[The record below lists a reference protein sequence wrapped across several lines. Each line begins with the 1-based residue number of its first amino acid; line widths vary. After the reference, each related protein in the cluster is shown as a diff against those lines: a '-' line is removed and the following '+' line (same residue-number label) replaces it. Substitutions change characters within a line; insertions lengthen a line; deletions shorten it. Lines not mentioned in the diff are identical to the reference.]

1 METGSTR
8 TGARRRQSKTWKRIT
23 QTQSLSSYW
32 LKRADRHVSSS
43 FARHLKG
50 CRLVASEW
58 AAIRQLYRPNRMSP
72 LEIAQAIGMTKGGAS
87 KLVDRLVK
95 KGWAIKRVGEFDRRF
110 RTVELTEA
118 GRDLVPRFA
127 RFVDNT
133 DREILGNL
141 NRRRRLL
148 RTLKRVVHTRR
159 QKERVDVWHVPRSMA
174 SLPRA
179 RATYD
184 RTTAFGDSPKN

>member
-1 METGSTR
+1 MEAGSTR
-8 TGARRRQSKTWKRIT
+8 TGARRRRNKTWKRIT
-23 QTQSLSSYW
+23 QTQSLCSYW

-43 FARHLKG
+43 FARHLKACG
-50 CRLVASEW
+50 LAASEW

-95 KGWAIKRVGEFDRRF
+95 KGFAIKRVGEFDRRF

-118 GRDLVPRFA
+118 GRSLVPRFA

-133 DREILGNL
+133 DREIFGNL
-141 NRRRRLL
+141 KRRRRLL
-148 RTLKRVVHTRR
+148 RTLKRVV
-159 QKERVDVWHVPRSMA
+159 QRVSRDQ
-174 SLPRA
+174 RA
-179 RATYD
+179 IRNHYLL
-184 RTTAFGDSPKN
+184 

>member
-1 METGSTR
+1 METGFSR
-8 TGARRRQSKTWKRIT
+8 TGARRRQNKTWKRIT
-23 QTQSLSSYW
+23 QTQSLCSYW
-32 LKRADRHVSSS
+32 LKSADRHVSSS
-43 FARHLKG
+43 FARRLKG
-50 CRLVASEW
+50 CRLVVSEW

-95 KGWAIKRVGEFDRRF
+95 KGWAIKSVGEYDRRF

-118 GRDLVPRFA
+118 GRDLALRFT

-133 DREILGNL
+133 DREIFGNL
-141 NRRRRLL
+141 KRRRRLL

-159 QKERVDVWHVPRSMA
+159 QKERVDIWHVPRS
-174 SLPRA
+174 
-179 RATYD
+179 
-184 RTTAFGDSPKN
+184 

>member
-1 METGSTR
+1 MEAGSTR
-8 TGARRRQSKTWKRIT
+8 TGARSRQSKTWKRIT
-23 QTQSLSSYW
+23 RTQSLCSYW
-32 LKRADRHVSSS
+32 LKSADRHVSSS
-43 FARHLKG
+43 FAGHLKG

-72 LEIAQAIGMTKGGAS
+72 VEIAQAIGMTKGGAS

-133 DREILGNL
+133 DREIFGNL
-141 NRRRRLL
+141 KRRRRLL

-159 QKERVDVWHVPRSMA
+159 QKEPVPTRVMETSSRRSF
-174 SLPRA
+174 R
-179 RATYD
+179 R
-184 RTTAFGDSPKN
+184 

>member
-1 METGSTR
+1 MEAASTR
-8 TGARRRQSKTWKRIT
+8 TGARRRQNKTWKRIT
-23 QTQSLSSYW
+23 QTQSLCSYW

-43 FARHLKG
+43 FARHLKACG
-50 CRLVASEW
+50 LAASEW
-58 AAIRQLYRPNRMSP
+58 AAIRHLYRPNRMSP

-95 KGWAIKRVGEFDRRF
+95 KGFAIKRVGEFDRRF

-118 GRDLVPRFA
+118 GRGLVPRFA

-133 DREILGNL
+133 DREIFGNL

-148 RTLKRVVHTRR
+148 RTLKRVIHTQR
-159 QKERVDVWHVPRSMA
+159 QKERVNIWHPPRSMP
-174 SLPRA
+174 S
-179 RATYD
+179 
-184 RTTAFGDSPKN
+184 

>member
-1 METGSTR
+1 MEAGFTR

-23 QTQSLSSYW
+23 QTQSLCSYW
-32 LKRADRHVSSS
+32 LKSADRHVSRS
-43 FARHLKG
+43 FARHLKA
-50 CRLVASEW
+50 CHLVASEW
-58 AAIRQLYRPNRMSP
+58 AAIRLLYKPNRMSP
-72 LEIAQAIGMTKGGAS
+72 VEIAQAIGMTKGGAS

-133 DREILGNL
+133 DREIFGNL
-141 NRRRRLL
+141 KRRRRLL

-159 QKERVDVWHVPRSMA
+159 QKERIDIWQAP
-174 SLPRA
+174 
-179 RATYD
+179 D
-184 RTTAFGDSPKN
+184 RRRPYSA

>member
-1 METGSTR
+1 MEAGSTR
-8 TGARRRQSKTWKRIT
+8 SGARRRQNKTWKRIT
-23 QTQSLSSYW
+23 QMQSLCSYW

-43 FARHLKG
+43 FARHLKA
-50 CRLVASEW
+50 CRLAASEW

-72 LEIAQAIGMTKGGAS
+72 VEIGQAIGMTKGGAS

-118 GRDLVPRFA
+118 GRALVPRFA

-133 DREILGNL
+133 DREIFGNL
-141 NRRRRLL
+141 KRRRRLL

-159 QKERVDVWHVPRSMA
+159 QEERVDIWHVPRSMA
-174 SLPRA
+174 SLLRA
-179 RATYD
+179 RATHD
-184 RTTAFGDSPKN
+184 RATAFGDSLKN

>member
-1 METGSTR
+1 MEAGSTR
-8 TGARRRQSKTWKRIT
+8 TGARRRRNKTWKRIT
-23 QTQSLSSYW
+23 QTQSLCSYW

-50 CRLVASEW
+50 LRLTASEW

-72 LEIAQAIGMTKGGAS
+72 VEIAHAIGMTKGGAS

-118 GRDLVPRFA
+118 GLYLVPRFA
-127 RFVDNT
+127 RFVDTT
-133 DREILGNL
+133 DREIFGDY

-148 RTLKRVVHTRR
+148 RTLKRIVHTRR
-159 QKERVDVWHVPRSMA
+159 QKEHVDRRHAPRSMA
-174 SLPRA
+174 SLLRA
-179 RATYD
+179 GATQN
-184 RTTAFGDSPKN
+184 RTTAFSG

>member
-1 METGSTR
+1 MEAGSTR

-23 QTQSLSSYW
+23 QTQSLCSYW

-43 FARHLKG
+43 FARHLKA
-50 CRLVASEW
+50 CHLAASEW

-72 LEIAQAIGMTKGGAS
+72 VEIAHAIGMTKGGAS

-95 KGWAIKRVGEFDRRF
+95 KGFAIKRVGEFDRRF
-110 RTVELTEA
+110 RTVELTEG
-118 GRDLVPRFA
+118 GRALVPRFA

-133 DREILGNL
+133 DREIFGNL

-148 RTLKRVVHTRR
+148 RTLKRVVHRQR
-159 QKERVDVWHVPRSMA
+159 QKQRVDIWYVPRSMA
-174 SLPRA
+174 SSLRA
-179 RATYD
+179 RAPHH
-184 RTTAFGDSPKN
+184 RATAFSS

>member
-1 METGSTR
+1 MEAGFTR
-8 TGARRRQSKTWKRIT
+8 TGARQRQSKTWKRIT
-23 QTQSLSSYW
+23 QTQSLCSYW

-43 FARHLKG
+43 FAGHLKA

-58 AAIRQLYRPNRMSP
+58 AAIRQLYGPRRMSP
-72 LEIAQAIGMTKGGAS
+72 VEIAHAIGMTKGGGS

-95 KGWAIKRVGEFDRRF
+95 KGWAIKSVGEHDRRF

-118 GRDLVPRFA
+118 GRSLVPRFA

-133 DREILGNL
+133 DREIFGNL

-148 RTLKRVVHTRR
+148 RALKRVVHTRR
-159 QKERVDVWHVPRSMA
+159 QKERVDIWHVPRSMA
-174 SLPRA
+174 SLLRA
-179 RATYD
+179 RATH
-184 RTTAFGDSPKN
+184 DS

>member
-1 METGSTR
+1 MEAGPTR

-23 QTQSLSSYW
+23 QTQSLCSYW

-43 FARHLKG
+43 FVRQLKACG
-50 CRLVASEW
+50 LVASEW

-72 LEIAQAIGMTKGGAS
+72 VEIAGAIGMTKGGAS

-95 KGWAIKRVGEFDRRF
+95 KGFAIKSVGEFDRRF

-118 GRDLVPRFA
+118 GQDLVPRFA

-133 DREILGNL
+133 DREIFGNL
-141 NRRRRLL
+141 KRRRRLL
-148 RTLKRVVHTRR
+148 RTLQRVVHTRG
-159 QKERVDVWHVPRSMA
+159 QEERVDIWHVPRSMA

-179 RATYD
+179 GAH
-184 RTTAFGDSPKN
+184 AW